1 MCKSVLI
8 YANTKYDLPSADF
21 HEYHKSITVLCTSLI
36 EHHKSSTAL
45 CTLTSR
51 KSIKQ
56 WC

>member
-21 HEYHKSITVLCTSLI
+21 HEQHKSSTALSASLN

-45 CTLTSR
+45 YTLSLATNFTQ
-51 KSIKQ
+51 K
-56 WC
+56 

>member
-21 HEYHKSITVLCTSLI
+21 HEYHKSLTVLCTSLN

-45 CTLTSR
+45 CTLPRTMNFTQ
-51 KSIKQ
+51 K
-56 WC
+56 